1 METVK
6 INIKFRPSAVEGE
19 KGMVYYQV
27 TNGSTVKLIC
37 TGYLFNIN
45 EWNEA
50 RHILFGSKSGS
61 ASSVHLRDIC
71 ERIRSETALLDKVI
85 AALELGGSSVS
96 LEDVNVS
103 ARASFVTFMN
113 GEIARLR
120 DIGHI
125 RTSETYLSALRSFM
139 RFTHM
144 TDVMLDDIDQDMMM
158 LYETY
163 LQKQGVTKN
172 TSSFYMRI
180 LRAAYNRAVTKGLT
194 KQRKP
199 FTSVYTGVDKTYK
212 RALAF
217 TDVRRIKTVDLGAD
231 SMLNFARDMFLF
243 SFYTRGMSFVDM
255 AYLDKKNLQNGVL
268 TYYRRKTGQKLCI
281 KWEKCMQEII
291 DKYKSTAGNYLLPI
305 IKINNDERKQYINA
319 LHLVNSKLKLVAEK
333 AGVNAMLTMYV
344 ARHSWASI
352 ARSQNV
358 PLAVISEGMG
368 HGSEKTTRIYL
379 ASLDNSVIDKANGKI
394 LRML

>member
-1 METVK
+1 MEAVK
-6 INIKFRPSAVEGE
+6 IKFRPSAEAGE

-37 TGYLFNIN
+37 TGYMLDIK

-50 RHILFGSKSGS
+50 RRILYGSNVESV
-61 ASSVHLRDIC
+61 SSVHLRDIC
-71 ERIRSETALLDKVI
+71 EHIRSETALLDKVI
-85 AALELGGSSVS
+85 AALGLGGSNVS
-96 LEDVNVS
+96 LVDDNVPD
-103 ARASFVTFMN
+103 RVSFVTFMN
-113 GEIARLR
+113 GEIARLH

-139 RFTHM
+139 RFSHM
-144 TDVMLDDIDQDMMM
+144 ADVLLDDIDQDMMM

-163 LQKQGVTKN
+163 LLKQGVTKN

-180 LRAAYNRAVTKGLT
+180 LRAAYNRAVAKGLT

-199 FTSVYTGVDKTYK
+199 FTRVYTGVDKTCK
-212 RALAF
+212 RALTF
-217 TDVRRIKTVDLGAD
+217 TDVRRIKTVDLGTD

-255 AYLDKKNLQNGVL
+255 AYLEKKNLKNGVL

-281 KWEKCMQEII
+281 KWERCMQEIV
-291 DKYKSTAGNYLLPI
+291 DKYKQLAGNYLLPI
-305 IKINNDERKQYINA
+305 IKTDNDERKQYINA
-319 LHLVNSKLKLVAEK
+319 LHLVNTKLKYVAER